1 MIKKEVAKSEKAVI
15 FDLEKTHKP
24 KKTANKME
32 KSLKGTRTEQN
43 LLKAFAG
50 ESQARTR
57 YTFFAS
63 VAKKEGYEQIA
74 GLFMETAEQ
83 EKEHAKRFFKFL
95 EGGAVEITATY
106 PAGKIGTTAENL
118 LAAAMGEKEEWD
130 ELYPEF
136 AKVAEEEGFPA
147 VAAAFKNI
155 AKVEAEHERRYLK
168 LLSRITDGD
177 FFHRDGKIWW
187 QCRNCGFIVEAED
200 APKACPACLHP
211 QSYFEPMK
219 QNY

>member
-1 MIKKEVAKSEKAVI
+1 
-15 FDLEKTHKP
+15 
-24 KKTANKME
+24 ME
-32 KSLKGTRTEQN
+32 KSLKGTKTEQN

-95 EGGAVEITATY
+95 EGGDLEITATY

-118 LAAAMGEKEEWD
+118 LAAAQGENEEWD
-130 ELYPEF
+130 VLYPAF
-136 AKVAEEEGFPA
+136 ADIADEEGFPA
-147 VAAAFKNI
+147 VAAAFRNI

-187 QCRNCGFIVEAED
+187 QCRNCGFIIEAED